1 MFKKI
6 FSFFRRNVPMAGE
19 ITASA
24 GIGSV
29 SIPVRG
35 VPLVILAFY
44 THALP
49 PPGCGPIVVDDV
61 AISAVRLRRIL
72 PIYALKID
80 WNIRSG
86 NTRDI
91 TWTATV
97 RQ

>member
-1 MFKKI
+1 M
-6 FSFFRRNVPMAGE
+6 SGE

-35 VPLVILAFY
+35 TPTTFDAYY

-49 PPGCGPIVVDDV
+49 PPGCGPVVVDDV
-61 AISAVRLRRIL
+61 SIAAVRLRRIL
-72 PIYALKID
+72 PIYALEIN

-91 TWTATV
+91 TWTSTV